1 MIKRNLFNRDYIV
14 ILISLLI
21 SFLIFSKTELMDYSH
36 PHFKNIW
43 DHHKYLRMAKNNP
56 FDFHIAPFCWRV
68 FVPTLAKILPFGIE
82 NNFKVISF
90 LSIAFTG
97 FFMFK
102 IGQKIFSDTVYAFSM
117 MFGYFSLVLATKYV
131 LYDFWLP
138 DAFSFLLIVSGI
150 YAILIRN
157 DLLFILITIL
167 GALTKEIVL
176 FILPLHYS
184 LTTNKIFD
192 FKLIKRTI
200 LVSLPAVFTF
210 VMIRILIPS
219 LNENVAYVSSLPIEV
234 TIVHLESSNYSYIDA
249 FNQVIRYRI
258 QNFSP
263 GLIHQITLMPFL
275 IYLLFPVFDLKSLL
289 NWGLR
294 FLPFVFLV
302 YLQILFAINTDRL
315 VVAAFPAILIV
326 AILGLQNLI
335 NYLKLPKSFIIV
347 LTIVYVLMN
356 IFSGIYYS
364 HWLYLRQIFVFLL
377 MLIMYKSFGRIF
389 IKLKDKKL

>member
-1 MIKRNLFNRDYIV
+1 
-14 ILISLLI
+14 
-21 SFLIFSKTELMDYSH
+21 
-36 PHFKNIW
+36 
-43 DHHKYLRMAKNNP
+43 
-56 FDFHIAPFCWRV
+56 
-68 FVPTLAKILPFGIE
+68 
-82 NNFKVISF
+82 
-90 LSIAFTG
+90 
-97 FFMFK
+97 MFK

-176 FILPLHYS
+176 FILPLYYS

-289 NWGLR
+289 NWGIR

-315 VVAAFPAILIV
+315 VVAAFPAILIL

-364 HWLYLRQIFVFLL
+364 HWLYLRQLLVFMFILG
-377 MLIMYKSFGRIF
+377 IYKIF
-389 IKLKDKKL
+389 IRLHSGNKL